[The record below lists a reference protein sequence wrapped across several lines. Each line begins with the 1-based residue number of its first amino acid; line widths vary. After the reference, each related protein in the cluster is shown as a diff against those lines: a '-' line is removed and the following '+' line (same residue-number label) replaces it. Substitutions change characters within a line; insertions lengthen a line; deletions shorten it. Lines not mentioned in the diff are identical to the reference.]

1 MVIIFQ
7 FCGSQSLAKFSRIL
21 AFKKK
26 LLFSK
31 KSQNFSNFCC
41 CHSVKICQIK
51 HTLIIAL
58 VFVRFCHITDWTKG
72 QTYTQPPLLYFQ
84 EGLELM
90 CKRTQ
95 QLRLLP
101 VNLCQFCSP
110 VILDP
115 PDISLG
121 TNTKTRLVCSKVD
134 KERKVSGYCFLNV
147 RKCIHGYL
155 LLTQQ
160 NG

>member
-1 MVIIFQ
+1 MKQLYFTLYGVKYADMVIIFQ
-7 FCGSQSLAKFSRIL
+7 FCGFQSLANFSKIL

-41 CHSVKICQIK
+41 CHGVKICQIK

-72 QTYTQPPLLYFQ
+72 QTCTQLPLLYFQ
-84 EGLELM
+84 EGLGLV

-121 TNTKTRLVCSKVD
+121 TNNKTRLVCSKVD
-134 KERKVSGYCFLNV
+134 CVLFS
-147 RKCIHGYL
+147 
-155 LLTQQ
+155 
-160 NG
+160 

>member
-1 MVIIFQ
+1 MTIIFQ
-7 FCGSQSLAKFSRIL
+7 FCGFQSLANFSKIS

-31 KSQNFSNFCC
+31 KIPKLLKFLLLS
-41 CHSVKICQIK
+41 
-51 HTLIIAL
+51 L
-58 VFVRFCHITDWTKG
+58 VFVRFCYITDWTKG

-84 EGLELM
+84 QGLGLM

-95 QLRLLP
+95 HLRLLP

-115 PDISLG
+115 LDISPG
-121 TNTKTRLVCSKVD
+121 TNNKTRLVCSKVD
-134 KERKVSGYCFLNV
+134 KERKGSGYCFLNA
-147 RKCIHGYL
+147 RKCIHESIYY
-155 LLTQQ
+155 
-160 NG
+160 

>member
-7 FCGSQSLAKFSRIL
+7 FCGFQSLANFSKIP

-31 KSQNFSNFCC
+31 KIPKLLKFLLLSQCE
-41 CHSVKICQIK
+41 ICQKK
-51 HTLIIAL
+51 HILIIAL

-84 EGLELM
+84 QGLGLM

-95 QLRLLP
+95 HLRLLP
-101 VNLCQFCSP
+101 VNMCQFCSP

-121 TNTKTRLVCSKVD
+121 TNNKTRLVCSKVD
-134 KERKVSGYCFLNV
+134 KERKGSGYCFLNA
-147 RKCIHGYL
+147 RKCIHDSIYY
-155 LLTQQ
+155 
-160 NG
+160 